1 MPTGIKIGID
11 RKMMRALSEEIA
23 AIDKEAVRMLRAK
36 NKEAAQIGVAAILKE
51 APYQDESHLFKKDQK
66 PATAHLRHPRTIRAI
81 GARTSAAV
89 KIGTKRVYWHWWV
102 HRGHRTGWGGV
113 VPTNP
118 YARRGVRK
126 SFGKVRKP
134 RLKEGINEVIES
146 FNGKDA
152 SGTLIPERYPGA
164 PNVLRRRWTGE
175 THTRVPGTAIY
186 RRTA

>member
-1 MPTGIKIGID
+1 MPGVKIGID
-11 RKMMRALSEEIA
+11 RKLMRALSEEIA
-23 AIDKEAVRMLRAK
+23 AIDKDAIKMLRRK

-51 APYQDESHLFKKDQK
+51 APYQDESHLYKKDRK
-66 PATAHLRHPRTIRAI
+66 SPSSHLRHPRTIRAI

-102 HRGHRTGWGGV
+102 HRGHATGWGGY

-126 SFGKVRKP
+126 SFGKVREAFV
-134 RLKEGINEVIES
+134 EGLNEVIDT
-146 FNGKDA
+146 FNAKDA
-152 SGTLIPERYPGA
+152 TGSMREDRYPGL
-164 PNVLRRRWTGE
+164 PNVLVQRRTGI

-186 RRTA
+186 RHTGG